1 MPTKFPYQTE
11 ACRARHFIF
20 QPFCSQPLPALS
32 YTNTKKI
39 ICWKG
44 KDIKEFKKIYNQKLE
59 KKKKSKLVEH
69 IYLSF
74 TSLIDKAA
82 LLLVNLHLMLMSL
95 FSLYPQKIFF
105 LIIQIETELNVNREA
120 LVVSYVD

>member
-1 MPTKFPYQTE
+1 MLEGKGHKRILKDLQPE
-11 ACRARHFIF
+11 A
-20 QPFCSQPLPALS
+20 
-32 YTNTKKI
+32 
-39 ICWKG
+39 G
-44 KDIKEFKKIYNQKLE
+44 
-59 KKKKSKLVEH
+59 KKKSKLVEH

-105 LIIQIETELNVNREA
+105 
-120 LVVSYVD
+120 